1 LAWSF
6 AATARVKADAR
17 RAARRSLLI
26 DMMLPS
32 EGVGA
37 FVLPPV
43 SVALPVLVYVVCKHG
58 HDKANWINRS
68 AVELDKSQCGRSV
81 TSHRT

>member
-1 LAWSF
+1 M
-6 AATARVKADAR
+6 
-17 RAARRSLLI
+17 

-43 SVALPVLVYVVCKHG
+43 GVALPVPVYVVCKRG
-58 HDKANWINRS
+58 GDMANWINRS
-68 AVELDKSQCGRSV
+68 AVELDKSQRGRSM
-81 TSHRT
+81 THRT

>member
-1 LAWSF
+1 M
-6 AATARVKADAR
+6 
-17 RAARRSLLI
+17 

-43 SVALPVLVYVVCKHG
+43 GVALPVPRYVVCKHG
-58 HDKANWINRS
+58 GVMANWINRS
-68 AVELDKSQCGRSV
+68 AVELDKSQRGRSV